1 MTKLLPIA
9 AAAFL
14 MAGVSGPALAQ
25 QAGGGQPQASSQAQ
39 AQQGEKLK
47 ENQFRASKVI
57 GADVYGQDKDKIGD
71 VEDLVLE
78 QDGTISHV
86 VVKVGGTL
94 GMGGKNV
101 AVPMSE
107 LKLDDL
113 KDGRLALDK
122 TQEQLEQMATF
133 DLDPKDRSGAG
144 SGTTGGS
151 GMTGSGSTSPGAAGS
166 GATGSGASRPPGQ
179 QQQ

>member
-25 QAGGGQPQASSQAQ
+25 QAGGGQPQAGAQ
-39 AQQGEKLK
+39 AQGQQAEKLK
-47 ENQFRASKVI
+47 ANQFRASKMI
-57 GADVYGQDKDKIGD
+57 GADVYGQDKKKIGEI
-71 VEDLVLE
+71 EDLVLE
-78 QDGTISHV
+78 EDGTVSQV

-107 LKLDDL
+107 LGLDDL

-122 TQEQLEQMATF
+122 TQQELEQMAAF
-133 DLDPKDRSGAG
+133 DLDPEDGGGTG
-144 SGTTGGS
+144 SGGGMGTSGGS
-151 GMTGSGSTSPGAAGS
+151 GMTGSGSAGSGAAGS
-166 GATGSGASRPPGQ
+166 GTSQPPSRQ
-179 QQQ
+179 QQ

>member
-25 QAGGGQPQASSQAQ
+25 QAGGGQPQAGSQAQ
-39 AQQGEKLK
+39 GQQTEMLK

-57 GADVYGQDKDKIGD
+57 GADVYGQDKDKIGE

-78 QDGTISHV
+78 EDGKISQV

-122 TQEQLEQMATF
+122 TQQQLEQMAAF
-133 DLDPKDRSGAG
+133 DLEPKGGAG
-144 SGTTGGS
+144 AGGGMGT
-151 GMTGSGSTSPGAAGS
+151 TGSGSGAAGS
-166 GATGSGASRPPGQ
+166 GASQPPGKQ
-179 QQQ
+179 QQ

>member
-25 QAGGGQPQASSQAQ
+25 QAGGGQPRAGSHAQSQHA
-39 AQQGEKLK
+39 EMLK

-57 GADVYGQDKDKIGD
+57 GADVYGQNKDKIGEI
-71 VEDLVLE
+71 EDLVLE
-78 QDGTISHV
+78 QDGSISHV

-113 KDGRLALDK
+113 KDGRLTLDK
-122 TQEQLEQMATF
+122 TKEQLEQMAAF
-133 DLDPKDRSGAG
+133 DLEPKDRSGAG
-144 SGTTGGS
+144 SSGGMGTTGGS
-151 GMTGSGSTSPGAAGS
+151 GSGSTGSGAA
-166 GATGSGASRPPGQ
+166 GSGASRPPSQ